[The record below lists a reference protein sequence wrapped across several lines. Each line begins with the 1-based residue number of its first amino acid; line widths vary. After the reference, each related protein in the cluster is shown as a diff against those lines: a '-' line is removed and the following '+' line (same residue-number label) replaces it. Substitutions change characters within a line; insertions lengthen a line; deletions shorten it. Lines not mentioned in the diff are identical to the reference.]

1 MTDSFCTTVGRPGAF
16 HINQMHKVTNSR
28 GIVAKSKSGLVFKV
42 QFRNVRLHLE

>member
-28 GIVAKSKSGLVFKV
+28 GIVAKSKSGLVFQGAV
-42 QFRNVRLHLE
+42 QKR